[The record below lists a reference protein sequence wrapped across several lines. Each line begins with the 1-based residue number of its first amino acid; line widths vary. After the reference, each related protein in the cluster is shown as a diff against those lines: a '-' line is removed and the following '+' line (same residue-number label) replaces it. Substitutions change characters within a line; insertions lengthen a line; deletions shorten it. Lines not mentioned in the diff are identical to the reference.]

1 MNDYWLANLIG
12 SIEEVD
18 SRKRLQKSIYL
29 LQFLKGF
36 PLQLDYFLHF
46 YGPYSWELADLIG
59 QLESS
64 HIIEE
69 KCEDG
74 MAYKSCITAEGKE
87 IIKKFETSS
96 DGVVALKKISRFIP
110 HFRDLAEQ
118 SRWVLE
124 LASTV
129 AFYYS
134 DNWPDARKQ
143 TAKFKNVKEDD
154 NNLKKAT
161 QLAKKFLGSN

>member
-1 MNDYWLANLIG
+1 MNDYWLAKLIG
-12 SIEEVD
+12 SVEEVD

-64 HIIEE
+64 RIIEE

-74 MAYKSCITAEGKE
+74 MAYKSHITDYGKE
-87 IIKKFETSS
+87 IIEKFETSN
-96 DGVVALKKISRFIP
+96 DGIIALKKISHFIP
-110 HFRDLAEQ
+110 SFQDLSKE

-134 DNWPDARKQ
+134 DNWGDAKEQ
-143 TAKFKNVKEDD
+143 TVKFKSVNKNDT
-154 NNLKKAT
+154 NLNKAT
-161 QLAKKFLGSN
+161 RLAKKFLEPN